1 MPNLIH
7 LKDYSRVYDRETEY
21 NFIKAEAT
29 KSRLMGVIGVKMY
42 FEEMILYFH
51 LDFEEYGFD
60 RFEITVEA
68 TDEAAMTASVM
79 GGLGAGF
86 VEITKAE
93 ATSLIYRAIEVGEIY
108 AYDIPLNFFDY
119 EYLLDEDAVDIDKEL
134 YEKISETIDSDE
146 MLINYYMMRTAGL
159 DHRCKKKLLQSGD
172 FDYEFLDEPTVLLKN
187 EIIPYEGD
195 YICRSIIDFFD
206 AYKMVVTRVRV
217 KDYKV
222 TLCEL
227 IDELI
232 MSPREASFQ
241 LNKKEYIAM
250 FYLPSSKAFKFDFE
264 RPEMMKNIYDSGTL
278 YTVFNKDNN
287 HAKEQVYYLNGDVYG
302 SYFITDH
309 QLVVTCF
316 KYDQLDKIK
325 AGLKEEYDLDE
336 IAELEAENPILN
348 QFITSGYTDFFEFL
362 GE

>member
-7 LKDYSRVYDRETEY
+7 LKDYSRVYERDEHK
-21 NFIKAEAT
+21 FIKAEST
-29 KSRLMGVIGVKMY
+29 KSRLMGVIGIKLY
-42 FEEMILYFH
+42 FENMILYFH

-60 RFEITVEA
+60 RFEVTVKA
-68 TDEAAMTASVM
+68 SDEGAMTASVM

-86 VEITKAE
+86 VQITKSE
-93 ATSLIYRAIEVGEIY
+93 ATALIYRAIEVGQIY
-108 AYDIPLNFFDY
+108 AYDIPLDFFDY
-119 EYLLDEDAVDIDKEL
+119 EYLLDEEVLEIDHDL
-134 YEKISETIDSDE
+134 HYKISEPIDSDL

-159 DHRCKKKLLQSGD
+159 DHIYKKKVLQAGD

-206 AYKMVVTRVRV
+206 AYKMIVTKVRVR
-217 KDYKV
+217 DHKV
-222 TLCEL
+222 VSCDL
-227 IDELI
+227 IEDLV

-241 LNKKEYIAM
+241 LNKKEYIGM
-250 FYLPSSKAFKFDFE
+250 FYLESSKAFRFDFE
-264 RPEMMKNIYDSGTL
+264 RPEMMKNSYDSGTL
-278 YTVFNKDNN
+278 YTVFNKDND
-287 HAKEQVYYLNGDVYG
+287 HVKEDVYYLNGDVYG
-302 SYFITDH
+302 SYFITDN

-316 KYDQLDKIK
+316 KHEQLMKIK
-325 AGLKEEYDLDE
+325 NDLKIQYGLDE

-348 QFITSGYTDFFEFL
+348 QFITSGYTDFFKFL